1 MTDPEKDNLAREE
14 ERILKRIPQEIVL
27 LSLVLAV
34 GTWIVFD
41 GVSAALVFAGGI
53 LAAINFIWMRQ
64 AISRFLFSGKKKA
77 LRSGIAIYSIRLL
90 LILSIFFIII
100 LFFSEKILA
109 FAAGFSTL
117 IVVFLLEAV
126 VGLSK
131 LKEWKN

>member
-77 LRSGIAIYSIRLL
+77 LRSGIAVYSIRLL
-90 LILSIFFIII
+90 LILGIFFIII

-117 IVVFLLEAV
+117 IVVFLFEAV

>member
-41 GVSAALVFAGGI
+41 GMSAALVFAGGI

-64 AISRFLFSGKKKA
+64 AISRFLSSGKKKA
-77 LRSGIAIYSIRLL
+77 LRSGIAVYSIRLL
-90 LILSIFFIII
+90 LILGIFFIII

>member
-1 MTDPEKDNLAREE
+1 MTDPEKDNLVGEE

-64 AISRFLFSGKKKA
+64 AISRFLSSGKKKA
-77 LRSGIAIYSIRLL
+77 LRSGIAVYSIRLL
-90 LILSIFFIII
+90 LILGIFFIII

>member
-77 LRSGIAIYSIRLL
+77 LQSGIAVYSIRLL
-90 LILSIFFIII
+90 LILGIFFIII

-117 IVVFLLEAV
+117 IVVFLFEAV

>member
-1 MTDPEKDNLAREE
+1 MTDPEKDNLAGEE
-14 ERILKRIPQEIVL
+14 ERILKRIPQEIFL
-27 LSLVLAV
+27 LSLVLAL
-34 GTWIVFD
+34 GTWLVFD

-77 LRSGIAIYSIRLL
+77 LRSGIAVYSIRLL
-90 LILSIFFIII
+90 LILGIFFIII

>member
-41 GVSAALVFAGGI
+41 GMSAALVFAGGI

-64 AISRFLFSGKKKA
+64 AISRFISSGKKKA
-77 LRSGIAIYSIRLL
+77 LRSGIAVYSIRLL
-90 LILSIFFIII
+90 LILGIFFIII

>member
-64 AISRFLFSGKKKA
+64 AISSFLFSGKKKA
-77 LRSGIAIYSIRLL
+77 LRSGIAVYSIRLL
-90 LILSIFFIII
+90 LILGIFFIII

-117 IVVFLLEAV
+117 IVVFLFEAV

>member
-64 AISRFLFSGKKKA
+64 AISGFLFSGKKKA

>member
-1 MTDPEKDNLAREE
+1 MTDPEKDNLAGEE

-77 LRSGIAIYSIRLL
+77 LQSGIAVYSIRLL
-90 LILSIFFIII
+90 LILGIFFIII

-117 IVVFLLEAV
+117 IVVFLFEAV
-126 VGLSK
+126 VGLTK

>member
-14 ERILKRIPQEIVL
+14 EHILKRIPQEIVL

-64 AISRFLFSGKKKA
+64 AISSFLFSGKKKA
-77 LRSGIAIYSIRLL
+77 LRSGIAVYSIRLL
-90 LILSIFFIII
+90 LILGIFFIII

-117 IVVFLLEAV
+117 IVVFLFEAV

>member
-1 MTDPEKDNLAREE
+1 MTDPEKDNLAGEE

-77 LRSGIAIYSIRLL
+77 LRSGIAVYSIRLL
-90 LILSIFFIII
+90 LILGIFFIII

-117 IVVFLLEAV
+117 IVVFLFEAV

>member
-1 MTDPEKDNLAREE
+1 MTNPEKDNLAGEE

-41 GVSAALVFAGGI
+41 GMSAALVFAGGI

-64 AISRFLFSGKKKA
+64 AISRFISSGKKKA
-77 LRSGIAIYSIRLL
+77 LRSGIAVYSIRLL
-90 LILSIFFIII
+90 LILGIFFIII

>member
-64 AISRFLFSGKKKA
+64 AISSFLFSGKKKA
-77 LRSGIAIYSIRLL
+77 LRSGIAVYSIRLL
-90 LILSIFFIII
+90 LILGIFFIII

-117 IVVFLLEAV
+117 IVVFLFEAV
-126 VGLSK
+126 VGLTK

>member
-41 GVSAALVFAGGI
+41 GVGAALVFAGGI

-77 LRSGIAIYSIRLL
+77 LQSGIAVYSIRLL
-90 LILSIFFIII
+90 LILGIFFIII

-117 IVVFLLEAV
+117 IVVFLFEAA